1 MNFEHSW
8 RMPAEWALHQCCWI
22 AWPCREA
29 TFHGRFEEAKT
40 DVAAVARSIASAE
53 KVKLLVRETDFE
65 EATQLCGPTVKLVK
79 FELSDSWTRDSGPN
93 FVLNKLHELAGVDW
107 YFNAYGS
114 LPLQKD
120 GSPVSDPEFANDQ
133 TLAKRILESEKIF
146 RLVAPLVLEG
156 GSIHVDGSGT
166 LLTTEQCLLSRNS
179 GKTQLEI
186 EGLLSEFLGISKTI
200 WLGEG
205 LQDDETNGHVDNL
218 ACFVNEGV
226 VLALNCEDSQDPN
239 YEPLKDNLR
248 RLQLAAD
255 AQGRSLEV
263 FTINQPPAAFRKNG
277 DRLSQSYLNFYLANG
292 AVICPA
298 FGYPTGD
305 ESAVERL
312 RSLFPNRKV
321 ILVSISNLIHGGGG
335 IHCITQQQPFARNS
349 ISTKTTSLQT

>member
-1 MNFEHSW
+1 MKLEHGW

-29 TFHGRFEEAKT
+29 TFHGRFEEAKR
-40 DVAAVARSIASAE
+40 DVAAVARGIASAE
-53 KVKLLVRETDFE
+53 NVKLLVREADFE
-65 EATQLCGPTVKLVK
+65 EATQLCGPAVQLVK
-79 FELSDSWTRDSGPN
+79 FELSDSWTRDSGPS
-93 FVLNKLHELAGVDW
+93 FVLNELNELAGVDW

-114 LPLQKD
+114 LALQED
-120 GSPVSDPEFANDQ
+120 GSPISDPEFANDQ
-133 TLAKRILESEKIF
+133 TLAKRILESVEIP

-166 LLTTEQCLLSRNS
+166 LLTTEQCLISRNS
-179 GKTQLEI
+179 GKTRLEI
-186 EGLLSEFLGISKTI
+186 EGFLSEFLGTSKTI

-248 RLQLAAD
+248 RLRLATD
-255 AQGRSLEV
+255 AHGRSLEV
-263 FTINQPPAAFRKNG
+263 STINQPPAAFRKNG

-298 FGYPTGD
+298 FGYPTED
-305 ESAVERL
+305 ESALERL
-312 RSLFPNRKV
+312 RSLFPDRRV
-321 ILVSISNLIHGGGG
+321 IPVSISNLIHGGGG
-335 IHCITQQQPFARNS
+335 IHCITQQQPVGRNS
-349 ISTKTTSLQT
+349 VSPKTS

>member
-1 MNFEHSW
+1 MKLEHSW
-8 RMPAEWALHQCCWI
+8 RMPAEWSLHQCCWI

-29 TFHGRFEEAKT
+29 TFHGRFEEAKR
-40 DVAAVARSIASAE
+40 DVAAVAQSIAGAE

-65 EATQLCGPTVKLVK
+65 EASQLCGPSVKLVK
-79 FELSDSWTRDSGPN
+79 FELSDSWTRDSGPS
-93 FVLNKLHELAGVDW
+93 FVLNKLRELAGVDW

-114 LPLQKD
+114 LPFQED
-120 GSPVSDPEFANDQ
+120 GSPVTDPEFTNDQ
-133 TLAKRILESEKIF
+133 TLAKRILDNERIS

-166 LLTTEQCLLSRNS
+166 LLTTEQCLFSRNS
-179 GKTQLEI
+179 RKTQLEI
-186 EGLLSEFLGISKTI
+186 EGLLSEFLGISRTI

-218 ACFVNEGV
+218 ACFVKERV
-226 VLALNCEDSQDPN
+226 VLALNCEDSLDPN

-248 RLQLAAD
+248 RLRLATD

-263 FTINQPPAAFRKNG
+263 FMINQPPAAFRRNG

-298 FGYPTGD
+298 FGYPTED
-305 ESAVERL
+305 EAAVEQL
-312 RSLFPNRKV
+312 KSLFAHRKV
-321 ILVSISNLIHGGGG
+321 IQVPISNLIHGGGG
-335 IHCITQQQPFARNS
+335 IHCITQQQPFGRNS
-349 ISTKTTSLQT
+349 VSHKTF